1 LKEKIIAEK
10 KDFVNKLSEA
20 LTADSSNHVRTLHYE
35 TRCIDNVIVEETV
48 YILYRGG
55 YERPVCVTC
64 CSLGSIART
73 IIREIYGDE
82 LPEE

>member
-1 LKEKIIAEK
+1 MTERIIAKK
-10 KDFVNKLSEA
+10 KDFIHKLSEA
-20 LTADSSNHVRTLHYE
+20 LTADDSNYVRTLHYE

-55 YERPVCVTC
+55 HEKPVCVTC

-82 LPEE
+82 LPAE